1 MLCQKTWPP
10 QSPTLNL
17 IDMVWDEMDHRV
29 KAKQPTSAQ
38 HLLELIHDF
47 WKTISGDYLMKL
59 IKRMA
64 RVSEKLSSKQK
75 VATLKNIKYKTYS
88 YLFNTFLTKQNSSVV
103 KTSFFQVRLLA
114 KIKPYLP
121 HNEARS

>member
-29 KAKQPTSAQ
+29 KAKQLTSAQ